1 MLRFTTLIQALLI
14 AVSVAPVAQTYLI
27 SNKVVIWNEWQP
39 FPEAEEHLKQLVI
52 NASISKSRG
61 VTELHCDLTLTIS
74 RDPAYR
80 CLSSILQR
88 HGKERSILAEPQGS
102 LLFAAIA
109 GEKANRPMSGTE
121 WNIWYTDIVKRRYE
135 AENQAIAASAGR
147 AR

>member
-52 NASISKSRG
+52 NASISKIPFQEIPP
-61 VTELHCDLTLTIS
+61 TD
-74 RDPAYR
+74 AYHQFFKDMEKKGR
-80 CLSSILQR
+80 FS
-88 HGKERSILAEPQGS
+88 
-102 LLFAAIA
+102 